1 MFFNELSPLTQ
12 ELLQQPTAFLGGF
25 VSGLLGLDLN
35 EDPLKS
41 WLQRHATPRNTSA
54 HPPSPPASGP
64 QRITID

>member
-1 MFFNELSPLTQ
+1 MLFNELSPLMQ

-25 VSGLLGLDLN
+25 VSGLLGLDLH

-41 WLQRHATPRNTSA
+41 WLERQTDSSPTPPA
-54 HPPSPPASGP
+54 PPAPASGP

>member
-1 MFFNELSPLTQ
+1 MLFNELSPLMQ
-12 ELLQQPTAFLGGF
+12 EFIQQPTAFLGGF

-41 WLQRHATPRNTSA
+41 WLERQSQSGGSGS
-54 HPPSPPASGP
+54 PPPPASGP